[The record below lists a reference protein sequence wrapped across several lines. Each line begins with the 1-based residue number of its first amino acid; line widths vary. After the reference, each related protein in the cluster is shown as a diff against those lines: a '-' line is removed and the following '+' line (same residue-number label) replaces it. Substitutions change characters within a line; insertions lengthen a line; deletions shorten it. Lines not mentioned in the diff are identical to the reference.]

1 VALLFRTNEKCREMR
16 KNNQQ
21 INVVLWMR
29 NSLEASPVINK
40 SNANNKAGKRFTIT
54 YCGA

>member
-1 VALLFRTNEKCREMR
+1 MKMSRQEDND
-16 KNNQQ
+16 QQ

-40 SNANNKAGKRFTIT
+40 SNANNKADKRFTIT